1 MENSA
6 RKVMC
11 MDRPRALEKAQTPY
25 EKLTTWLDQVPLYGR
40 KNGLENMKSLMAFY
54 QNPQD
59 RIPII
64 HVAGTN
70 GKGSCCAMLQRI
82 LMEAGYRTGLYISPH
97 LQDYRERIRIDDQLI
112 SEADFVGIGCEIQDT
127 IREMTGR
134 GENHATFFEIL
145 TAMAY
150 LYFYRRKVDMAV
162 VETGVGGRLDA
173 TNVVKAPLLTV
184 ITSISLDH
192 TRVLGRDLES
202 IATEKAGIIKEGV
215 PLVLAANPSSVQK
228 VIRQVCQQKKSPY
241 LYAGEGVPRIRCRDL
256 TGQTLDVETPKLAY
270 PNLRVSLCGDYQAD
284 NTAAV
289 LEAVRVLQ
297 AKAMPI
303 AETEVRRA
311 LQKVRWPGRM
321 ELAAVGDRRILLDGA
336 HNEDGAR
343 QLGQYI
349 QKHLSGQPLTLVF
362 GALQKKDCT
371 GILNHLT
378 RSSEVKKI
386 LYTPIAGEE
395 CITATEFQT
404 LVHSLHLQIPFEIAE
419 GTDEAM
425 ELACGEGRL
434 IVCAGSLYLVGEV
447 KRWIARR
454 KE

>member
-1 MENSA
+1 
-6 RKVMC
+6 MC
-11 MDRPRALEKAQTPY
+11 MDVPRSFEIAQTPY
-25 EKLTTWLDQVPLYGR
+25 EKLTAWLDRVPLYGR
-40 KNGLENMKSLMAFY
+40 KNGLENMKSLMALY

-59 RIPII
+59 GIPII

-70 GKGSCCAMLQRI
+70 GKGSCCAMLQKI

-97 LQDYRERIRIDDQLI
+97 LQDYRERIRINDQLI
-112 SEADFVGIGCEIQDT
+112 SETDFVGIGYEIQDK

-150 LYFYRRKVDMAV
+150 LYFYRKEVDIAI

-173 TNVVKAPLLTV
+173 TNVVKKPILTV

-192 TRVLGRDLES
+192 TRVLGRDLMS

-215 PLVLAANPSSVQK
+215 PVVLAANPSSVQR
-228 VIRQVCQQKKSPY
+228 VIRQVCQQENSPY
-241 LYAGEGVPRIRCRDL
+241 IYAGEGVTRILCDDL
-256 TGQTLDVETPKLAY
+256 AGQTLDVETPRLAY

-284 NTAAV
+284 NAAAV

-297 AKAMPI
+297 AKKMPI
-303 AETEVRRA
+303 AETGVRQA

-321 ELAAVGDRRILLDGA
+321 ELAVVGDRRILLDGA

-371 GILNHLT
+371 GILYHLT
-378 RSSEVKKI
+378 RSSVVEKI

-395 CITATEFQT
+395 CMTAAEFQN
-404 LVHSLHLQIPFEIAE
+404 LVHSLHLQIPFVITE

-425 ELACGEGRL
+425 ELACGEERL

-454 KE
+454 NE

>member
-1 MENSA
+1 MWM
-6 RKVMC
+6 VM
-11 MDRPRALEKAQTPY
+11 PRASEKAQTPY
-25 EKLTTWLDQVPLYGR
+25 EELTAWLDRVPLYGR
-40 KNGLENMKSLMAFY
+40 KNGLENMKSLMALY

-70 GKGSCCAMLQRI
+70 GKGSCCAMLHQI
-82 LMEAGYRTGLYISPH
+82 LTEAGYRTGLYTSPH
-97 LQDYRERIRIDDQLI
+97 LQDYRERIRIGGQLI
-112 SEADFVGIGCEIQDT
+112 SEAEFVRIGYEIQDT

-150 LYFYRRKVDMAV
+150 LYFYRSEVDIAI

-173 TNVVKAPLLTV
+173 TNVVKKPVLTV

-192 TRVLGRDLES
+192 TRVLGRDVMS

-215 PLVLAANPSSVQK
+215 PLVLAANPPSVQR
-228 VIRQVCQQKKSPY
+228 VMRQVCRQKQSPY
-241 LYAGEGVPRIRCRDL
+241 IYAGEGEARILCDDL
-256 TGQTLDVETPKLAY
+256 AGQTLDVETPRLAY
-270 PNLRVSLCGDYQAD
+270 PNLRVSLCGGYQAD
-284 NTAAV
+284 NTEAV

-297 AKAMPI
+297 AKKMSI
-303 AETEVRRA
+303 GETAVRQA
-311 LQKVRWPGRM
+311 LQKVCWPGRM
-321 ELAAVGDRRILLDGA
+321 ELAAVGDRKILLDGA

-343 QLGQYI
+343 QLGQYM

-371 GILNHLT
+371 GILYHLT
-378 RSSEVKKI
+378 RASAVQKI

-395 CITATEFQT
+395 CMTAAEFRN
-404 LVHSLHLQIPFEIAE
+404 LIYSLRIRIPFVITE
-419 GTDEAM
+419 GADEAM
-425 ELACGEGRL
+425 ELACGEERW

-454 KE
+454 NE